1 MVRDSLRV
9 LARVR
14 EFSRARAALRA
25 RAGRGHGYGGV
36 HGSLGVTKALM
47 LVTDVGFLV
56 YFSVT
61 GLGLI
66 PPELAF
72 ADYADPLMV
81 SWNWSFL
88 WIDLPAAATG
98 LTSLLLARGGVRDAS
113 QLMLVS
119 LVLTSASGLM
129 AVAFWTLRGDFS
141 LVWWIPNLYLLLF
154 PLPAIARLTGLAGRR
169 RAEDGA
175 RMT

>member
-1 MVRDSLRV
+1 M
-9 LARVR
+9 
-14 EFSRARAALRA
+14 
-25 RAGRGHGYGGV
+25 
-36 HGSLGVTKALM
+36 TKRLM

-66 PPELAF
+66 PAAWAF
-72 ADYADPLMV
+72 ADHTEPLMV

-88 WIDLPAAATG
+88 WIDLLASATG
-98 LTSLLLARGGVRDAS
+98 LLGLHLLRRGAPEAGR
-113 QLMLVS
+113 LMLVS

-141 LVWWIPNLYLLLF
+141 LAWWIPNLYLLLF
-154 PLPAIARLTGLAGRR
+154 PLPAIVRLVRSPDRLYSN
-169 RAEDGA
+169 
-175 RMT
+175 